1 VSSQG
6 SLENDFS
13 NHAEHMQDEELK
25 YILRRQY
32 KKVCVSVD
40 CMYVRFCQRA
50 LIVILIHSKLC
61 YLTFL
66 LENSMSLLMSPSR
79 H

>member
-40 CMYVRFCQRA
+40 CMYVSFCQRS
-50 LIVILIHSKLC
+50 LIVILIHS
-61 YLTFL
+61 
-66 LENSMSLLMSPSR
+66 
-79 H
+79 